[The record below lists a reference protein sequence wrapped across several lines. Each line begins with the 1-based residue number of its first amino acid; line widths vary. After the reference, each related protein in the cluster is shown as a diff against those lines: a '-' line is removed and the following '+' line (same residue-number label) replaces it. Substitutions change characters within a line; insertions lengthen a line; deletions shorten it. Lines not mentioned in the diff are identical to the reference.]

1 MLFALRNYGY
11 SFRHVCGIMGHIFSD
26 MYGIIG
32 PNFLTKMARPRSPST
47 PWAVGC
53 RVVSRCIVLEV
64 RSAVAD
70 ESANELYNCN
80 DLFSLIFISSLLVWQ
95 LFFINSD
102 DFAKVHLIFRRF

>member
-1 MLFALRNYGY
+1 MQNYG
-11 SFRHVCGIMGHIFSD
+11 SHFSD

-32 PNFLTKMARPRSPST
+32 LNFLTKMARPPQKLGLVYHSPP

-80 DLFSLIFISSLLVWQ
+80 DLCSLAGILYGIQ
-95 LFFINSD
+95 LKS
-102 DFAKVHLIFRRF
+102 